1 MSSILMVAGEGLP
14 FIKSGGLAD
23 VIGSLPPELVKKG
36 HEVRVVLP
44 LYQKIAQKY
53 HQDFYFEKEYS
64 VSINYHE
71 VPVRL
76 YSIIKNNVVFYFIE
90 HQGYFERESM
100 YGYDDDGER
109 FAYFQKA
116 VIEMLNQLNYWP
128 QIIHCH
134 DWHTGMIPCLCKEA
148 HGYDERYRN
157 IRHVYTIHN
166 MAYQGNF
173 GVEML
178 ESCLGLGYH
187 LFDNGN
193 VRYDGGISFM
203 KSGILYAD
211 KVTTVSPS
219 YSQEILTPQYGEH
232 LEMVLNM
239 RKYDLWGIVNG
250 IDIESWNP
258 MTDPEIPPGVHFR
271 HIPYRIPDTGC
282 PAIRRKGRLAEGEF
296 AIRNSGIAY
305 GFWLYARS
313 WERNSSCISIRN
325 RMSCTGKCGKI
336 PGGLKKEPSVFPA
349 LLPQRFLFSAH
360 RIKRSAREPAV
371 QPKLTAVLLPKAV
384 CSG

>member
-1 MSSILMVAGEGLP
+1 MVAGEGLP

-258 MTDPEIPPGVHFR
+258 MTDPEIPYHFNKVNAQ
-271 HIPYRIPDTGC
+271 T
-282 PAIRRKGRLAEGEF
+282 
-296 AIRNSGIAY
+296 
-305 GFWLYARS
+305 
-313 WERNSSCISIRN
+313 
-325 RMSCTGKCGKI
+325 
-336 PGGLKKEPSVFPA
+336 
-349 LLPQRFLFSAH
+349 
-360 RIKRSAREPAV
+360 
-371 QPKLTAVLLPKAV
+371 
-384 CSG
+384 